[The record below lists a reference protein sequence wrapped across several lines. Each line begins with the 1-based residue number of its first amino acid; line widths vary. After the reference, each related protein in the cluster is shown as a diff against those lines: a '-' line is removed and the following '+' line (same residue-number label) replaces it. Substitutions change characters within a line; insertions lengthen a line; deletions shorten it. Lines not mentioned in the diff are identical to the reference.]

1 MLNNTGIKGPYNY
14 DKPVQIL
21 ENVEFQLSVGCI
33 VPQALGTTVTSNGR
47 TFKIAKAGTPIK
59 INFGNLNAVAQVPSN
74 DVYPFTSYDDDQG
87 TTQLATGTVGILSQ
101 DEVANQSTVVVLTN
115 SVEGFV
121 GKKYVIDMTEETLD
135 AGTFYQLYEVDG
147 TATGMYVKV
156 GTKSSTGVA
165 GNAVLLHNVD
175 VTNGNNN
182 GTALIWGFVNINRLE
197 DDVAAKVAAGNNT
210 VGQVTFLNA

>member
-1 MLNNTGIKGPYNY
+1 MLNNTGIKGPYTY

-47 TFKIAKAGTPIK
+47 TFKIAKAGTPIN
-59 INFGNLNAVAQVPSN
+59 INFADLNSIATVPGADIEES
-74 DVYPFTSYDDDQG
+74 
-87 TTQLATGTVGILSQ
+87 ATAGI
-101 DEVANQSTVVVLTN
+101 
-115 SVEGFV
+115 G
-121 GKKYVIDMTEETLD
+121 
-135 AGTFYQLYEVDG
+135 
-147 TATGMYVKV
+147 
-156 GTKSSTGVA
+156 SSTGITAATVTAATFGKKVSATGKYTFTYDLSGTKWKLGDTDVA
-165 GNAVLLHNVD
+165 DITTYGIAVTGTPADGDTVIVDYVKAEEGVDANAVLLHNVD

-197 DDVAAKVAAGNNT
+197 ADVQELVTAGNNT